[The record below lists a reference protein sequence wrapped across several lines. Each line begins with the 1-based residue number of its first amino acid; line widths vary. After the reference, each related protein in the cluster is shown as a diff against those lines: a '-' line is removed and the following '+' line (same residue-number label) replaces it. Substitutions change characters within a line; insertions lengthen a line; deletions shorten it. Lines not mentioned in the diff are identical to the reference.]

1 MELRAD
7 MHTTQEIM
15 DDGHEARSFYGLR
28 VLRMWNSA
36 YQHTIGLFK
45 HQQKN
50 YMYVHVVRVL

>member
-7 MHTTQEIM
+7 MHPTQEIM

-36 YQHTIGLFK
+36 
-45 HQQKN
+45 
-50 YMYVHVVRVL
+50 